1 MEKTANVI
9 ILAGQSNA
17 VGVGFTKYLNR
28 HFSPEQVA
36 KFYEGYENVVINY
49 RSHGIVSNGFVKTTV
64 NCTEKAKD
72 TLGPEVGIAKNLTK
86 RYPNEKFFIVKCAFG
101 GATICNDWLSPSNEG
116 VYDPTSFARNCPD
129 IVKALESGKHPKA
142 GWCYNELV
150 ELLTESIDILKKE
163 DYEPKIRAM
172 FWMQGESDSYA
183 KELVENY
190 IPRYDMMIK
199 DLQRQFSGLFSGCIF
214 VDAGISKR
222 WLNYEELNAFK
233 KEYAEKEGHRYID
246 TIKEGLTTEHEPLEN
261 PDTAHYDADS
271 IVKLGELFAEKLI
284 F

>member
-1 MEKTANVI
+1 MSKVANIV
-9 ILAGQSNA
+9 LLLGQSNA
-17 VGVGFTKYLNR
+17 VGVAFTKYLNR

-72 TLGPEVGIAKNLTK
+72 TLGPEVGIAKNLTE

-101 GATICNDWLSPSNEG
+101 GVNMHSDWLSPSNEG
-116 VYDPTSFARNCPD
+116 VYDPTSFARSCPD
-129 IVKALESGKHPKA
+129 IVKAIESAKHPNS

-150 ELLTESIDILKKE
+150 ELLTESIEILKNE
-163 DYEPKIRAM
+163 GYEPKVRAM
-172 FWMQGESDSYA
+172 FWMQGESDSYDQDF
-183 KELVENY
+183 LNNY
-190 IPRYDMMIK
+190 IPRYHRLVN
-199 DLQRQFSGLFSGCIF
+199 DLKKQFAGYFEDCTF
-214 VDAGISKR
+214 VEAGVSKR

-261 PDTAHYDADS
+261 PDTAHYDAGS
-271 IVKLGELFAEKLI
+271 IVKLGELFAEQLSL
-284 F
+284 